1 MTVKSA
7 ATGTV
12 HMKKEEKNAEFKR
25 QIDESLQ
32 TDSGLAFRYVAF
44 KAERAAMNMLREWA
58 KRENRPFECEY
69 RSENGFRWDGYAPEG
84 IGKFEGKTAFDIRV
98 LQKDSR
104 ALLSRQIWEY
114 PAFRA
119 ATEGFENLC
128 IIILG
133 EVLPQIREKILSWCK
148 DVKINIVLWDIDDF
162 GEAMD
167 AASVHYVG
175 DLSDNFSKYWSG
187 KIAESVAEPHQ
198 EEEKRS
204 RMLARLGEEYRK
216 DRLVLFV
223 GAGASKDAGVVGW
236 DELISELS
244 VTYIDRELKKSHI
257 SVEETEKKEILSEL
271 KARGKG
277 RLLQQARLLR
287 HALDKDFSAEIK
299 QILYRKESGNSELL
313 KQIVR
318 LCTPERGK
326 FGIRAIVD
334 YNFDDLIETA
344 LEKGNVRCR
353 PVYRAGITPET
364 AELGIYH
371 VHGFLPRKEELYP
384 DLEKSLLIFSEE
396 SYHRLL
402 SEPYHWANLCQLNF
416 LNNNTCLFVGL
427 SMTDTNLR
435 RLLEAAWQNSDSPDE
450 CRHYAILKKE
460 TAEDGSRAKRSFA
473 RAYRTLQEESYAEFG
488 IDVLWVDDYSEI
500 PALLRQ
506 IKDGK

>member
-1 MTVKSA
+1 
-7 ATGTV
+7 
-12 HMKKEEKNAEFKR
+12 MKKEEKNAEFKR
-25 QIDESLQ
+25 QIAEVMQINSLNIN
-32 TDSGLAFRYVAF
+32 SFRSIAYM
-44 KAERAAMNMLREWA
+44 AERAVISMLREWA
-58 KRENRPFECEY
+58 RREHKNFEEDY
-69 RSENGFRWDGYAPEG
+69 RNPRGGYWDGYAPNG
-84 IGKFEGKTAFDIRV
+84 IGSFEGKTVFEIKVFRNERQLLGTWERWKYV
-98 LQKDSR
+98 LQKAIAD
-104 ALLSRQIWEY
+104 EVK
-114 PAFRA
+114 
-119 ATEGFENLC
+119 NLC
-128 IIILG
+128 FIVLC
-133 EVLPQIREKILSWCK
+133 EVSADMRERFLNRVR
-148 DVKINIVLWDIDDF
+148 DENVNVVLWDIDDF

-223 GAGASKDAGVVGW
+223 RAGASKDAGVVGW

-271 KARGKG
+271 NARGKG
-277 RLLQQARLLR
+277 RLLLQARLLR

-299 QILYRKESGNSELL
+299 QILYRKKSGNSELL

-460 TAEDGSRAKRSFA
+460 TAENGSRAKRSFA